1 MLTKNQNTLSIL
13 EGYKISFDTIPYQEK
28 TKKIVY
34 KNSARESVMDTE
46 VSEMLKKRAI
56 SMVQDQ

>member
-28 TKKIVY
+28 TQKIVN
-34 KNSARESVMDTE
+34 KNSARESVIDTE

-56 SMVQDQ
+56 SMVPDQ